1 MLFSPYNAARVF
13 YSLGN
18 AFYSLCNVVCKG
30 VCVYVRRLGVGTV
43 CADRQCAQTGSVRR
57 QMLATEMLATEML
70 ATEMLASAML
80 ERRCLQLICG
90 KLGGAVVQL
99 REQVMRMKTLLHK
112 PQAFFPLRPPPR
124 HSCFPRSRSC
134 FPRSRAPLSVLTQ
147 LPPVSYPQS
156 KPQSPPVYTLNP
168 NPTPKTVKRM
178 R

>member
-43 CADRQCAQTGSVRR
+43 CADRQCAQTGSVCRQAVCADRQCAQTGSVRR

-90 KLGGAVVQL
+90 KLGGAVGC
-99 REQVMRMKTLLHK
+99 
-112 PQAFFPLRPPPR
+112 
-124 HSCFPRSRSC
+124 SCGSKSC
-134 FPRSRAPLSVLTQ
+134 A
-147 LPPVSYPQS
+147 
-156 KPQSPPVYTLNP
+156 
-168 NPTPKTVKRM
+168 
-178 R
+178 